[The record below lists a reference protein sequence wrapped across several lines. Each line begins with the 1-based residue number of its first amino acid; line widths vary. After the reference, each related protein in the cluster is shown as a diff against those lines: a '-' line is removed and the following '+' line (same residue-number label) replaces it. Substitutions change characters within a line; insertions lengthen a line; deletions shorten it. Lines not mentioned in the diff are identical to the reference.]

1 MRRDLLFLKD
11 IINAMN
17 KIFNYTEKM
26 TKEEFKK
33 DDRTIDA
40 VLRNIE
46 IIGEA
51 ANKLSKKIYKENE
64 SVPWGRMIGLRNIVI
79 HEYFGVDLNIIWQVI
94 TVNLPETKP
103 KIEEILKEIS
113 WFTII
118 IKFLLN
124 FKKIRTSSNRVFP
137 LSDMP
142 SVMMFA
148 GVTDDINR

>member
-17 KIFNYTEKM
+17 KIFNYIEKM

-51 ANKLSKKIYKENE
+51 ANKLSEKIYKENE
-64 SVPWGRMIGLRNIVI
+64 SVPWGRMIGLKNIVI

-113 WFTII
+113 
-118 IKFLLN
+118 
-124 FKKIRTSSNRVFP
+124 
-137 LSDMP
+137 
-142 SVMMFA
+142 
-148 GVTDDINR
+148 

>member
-1 MRRDLLFLKD
+1 
-11 IINAMN
+11 
-17 KIFNYTEKM
+17 M

-51 ANKLSKKIYKENE
+51 ANKLSEKIYRENE

-113 WFTII
+113 
-118 IKFLLN
+118 
-124 FKKIRTSSNRVFP
+124 
-137 LSDMP
+137 
-142 SVMMFA
+142 
-148 GVTDDINR
+148 

>member
-11 IINAMN
+11 IINSMN

-26 TKEEFKK
+26 TKEEFKN
-33 DDRTIDA
+33 DDLTIDA

-51 ANKLSKKIYKENE
+51 ANNLSEEIYDKNENI
-64 SVPWGRMIGLRNIVI
+64 PWGRMIGLRNIVI
-79 HEYFGVDLNIIWQVI
+79 HEYFGVDLNIIWQII

-113 WFTII
+113 
-118 IKFLLN
+118 
-124 FKKIRTSSNRVFP
+124 
-137 LSDMP
+137 
-142 SVMMFA
+142 
-148 GVTDDINR
+148 

>member
-17 KIFNYTEKM
+17 KIFNYIEKM
-26 TKEEFKK
+26 TKEDFKK
-33 DDRTIDA
+33 DERTVDA

-51 ANKLSKKIYKENE
+51 ANKLSKEIYEENE
-64 SVPWGRMIGLRNIVI
+64 NVSWGRMIGLRNIVI

-103 KIEEILKEIS
+103 KIEKILKEI
-113 WFTII
+113 
-118 IKFLLN
+118 N
-124 FKKIRTSSNRVFP
+124 
-137 LSDMP
+137 
-142 SVMMFA
+142 
-148 GVTDDINR
+148 

>member
-17 KIFNYTEKM
+17 KIFNYIEKM

-51 ANKLSKKIYKENE
+51 ANKLSEKIYKENE
-64 SVPWGRMIGLRNIVI
+64 SVPWGRMIGLKNIVI
-79 HEYFGVDLNIIWQVI
+79 HEYFGVDLNII
-94 TVNLPETKP
+94 
-103 KIEEILKEIS
+103 
-113 WFTII
+113 
-118 IKFLLN
+118 
-124 FKKIRTSSNRVFP
+124 
-137 LSDMP
+137 
-142 SVMMFA
+142 
-148 GVTDDINR
+148 

>member
-1 MRRDLLFLKD
+1 
-11 IINAMN
+11 
-17 KIFNYTEKM
+17 M

-51 ANKLSKKIYKENE
+51 ANKLSEKIYKENE

-103 KIEEILKEIS
+103 QIEEILKDIS
-113 WFTII
+113 
-118 IKFLLN
+118 
-124 FKKIRTSSNRVFP
+124 
-137 LSDMP
+137 
-142 SVMMFA
+142 
-148 GVTDDINR
+148 

>member
-137 LSDMP
+137 LSDIP